1 MNAIDILLDAA
12 SRPRDALGALN
23 PLLADETLNAHPGGH
38 ANSVAWLLWHTGRE
52 IDLQLAHLTGL
63 DEVWTRD
70 GFRDLFAL
78 GALGDGVGYGHSA
91 DEARA
96 VVVVDPQVLVDYAT
110 ATVDALTD
118 YIRTLSET
126 DLDDIVDRHWNP
138 PVTRGVRLVSIID
151 DAAQHIA
158 QAAYVCGMPRPAA
171 G

>member
-1 MNAIDILLDAA
+1 MHAIDILLDAA
-12 SRPRDALGALN
+12 SRPREALSALS
-23 PLLADETLNAHPGGH
+23 PHLADEILNAHPGGH

-63 DEVWTRD
+63 DEVWTLEC
-70 GFRDLFAL
+70 FRDLFAL
-78 GALGDGVGYGHSA
+78 GPVGDGIGYGHSQ

-96 VVVVDPQVLVDYAT
+96 VVVVDPQLLVDYVGST
-110 ATVDALTD
+110 LDALTD
-118 YIRTLSET
+118 YIHTLSET
-126 DLDDIVDRHWNP
+126 DLDQVVDHRWSP

-171 G
+171 S